1 MGGMWGGTEVSW
13 GACGEA
19 LRCVGACGEALRCV
33 GACGEALR
41 CHGGHVGR
49 H

>member
-1 MGGMWGGTEVSW
+1 MGGMWGGPGVSW

-19 LRCVGACGEALRCV
+19 LRCVGACGEAL
-33 GACGEALR
+33 G

>member
-19 LRCVGACGEALRCV
+19 LRC
-33 GACGEALR
+33 
-41 CHGGHVGR
+41 HGGHVGR

>member
-19 LRCVGACGEALRCV
+19 LRCVGGITQPSLDHSSRVHSREPNSRIF
-33 GACGEALR
+33 
-41 CHGGHVGR
+41 
-49 H
+49 